1 MNSSST
7 KTPAGFLRRLLA
19 LFYDGILIIG
29 IYMSFIIL
37 ITYLNGKALESDLE
51 KIFLQLSFVIITLG
65 FFCYFWKVNSGQTLG
80 MQVWKIRLIS
90 EDGANIKIKTMILR
104 SFYSIFFTILLF
116 SNFVYMFFNKEKK
129 TLGDKLSKTEIIRS
143 Y

>member
-1 MNSSST
+1 MNNSSA
-7 KTPAGFLRRLLA
+7 KTPAGILRRLLA
-19 LFYDGILIIG
+19 VFYDGILIIG
-29 IYMSFIIL
+29 IYMSFVIL

-90 EDGANIKIKTMILR
+90 EDEANIKIKTMILR

-129 TLGDKLSKTEIIRS
+129 TLGDKLSKTKIIRI

>member
-1 MNSSST
+1 MNNPSA
-7 KTPAGFLRRLLA
+7 KTPAGIFRRLLA
-19 LFYDGILIIG
+19 VFYDSILIVG
-29 IYMSFIIL
+29 IYMSFVIL
-37 ITYLNGKALESDLE
+37 ITYLNGKALESDIE
-51 KIFLQLSFVIITLG
+51 KIFLQLSFVIIAIG
-65 FFCYFWKVNSGQTLG
+65 FFCYFWKVNNGQTLG

-90 EDGANIKIKTMILR
+90 EDEANIKIKTMILR